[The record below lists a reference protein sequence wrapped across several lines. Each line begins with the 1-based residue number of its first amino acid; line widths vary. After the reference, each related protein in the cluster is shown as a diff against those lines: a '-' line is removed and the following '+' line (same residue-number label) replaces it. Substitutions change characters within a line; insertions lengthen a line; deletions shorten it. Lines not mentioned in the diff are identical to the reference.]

1 MRDSRG
7 TGVSARRFYVAP
19 PGLDGESVT
28 FGPRE
33 SRHIATVLRLRPGTR
48 LRAFD
53 GRQEVEVEVVAL
65 GEAVTARVVGPRLP
79 AVREVAVTLLQGL
92 PRGPKMD
99 LIVRTATEVG
109 ITAIWPVLTAR
120 SLPPPGAAR
129 VARWMRV
136 AREAARQCGRTD
148 PPEVRPA
155 RPLAEALAD
164 LGPVDL
170 FVVPWEAEPRPI
182 GALIAGTTFQAA
194 AVLIGPEGGLA
205 AADVAA
211 ARAAGG
217 QTVSLGPR
225 LLRTETAGAVCAAIL
240 LYERLL
246 RPRS

>member
-1 MRDSRG
+1 
-7 TGVSARRFYVAP
+7 VSVRRFYVAP
-19 PGLDGESVT
+19 PGLEGEIVA

-33 SRHIATVLRLRPGTR
+33 SRHIATVLRLRPGAR
-48 LRAFD
+48 LWAFD
-53 GRQEVEVEVVAL
+53 GRQEVEVELVAL
-65 GEAVTARVVGPRLP
+65 GEAVRARVVGPRRP
-79 AVREVAVTLLQGL
+79 AVREVAISLLQGL

-99 LIVRTATEVG
+99 LIVRVATEVG
-109 ITAIWPVLTAR
+109 ITTIWPVVTAR

-129 VARWMRV
+129 AARWTRV
-136 AREAARQCGRTD
+136 AREAARQCGRAD

-155 RPLAEALAD
+155 QSLEAALAA

-170 FVVPWEAEPRPI
+170 FVVPWEEETRPI
-182 GALIAGTTFQAA
+182 GAAIAGVAFEAA

-205 AADVAA
+205 AEDVAA

-240 LYERLL
+240 LYERQL
-246 RPRS
+246 RPQQSSLHFHAR